1 MGVFEFQRLGDI
13 LVASGAVTEA
23 QIEEALERQRREGGR
38 LGENLIEMGLLS
50 EEQMSFILQTKP
62 DAPKTLEET
71 GIPAGQ
77 LMKMLVKVM
86 HTSALE
92 TPSQMRD
99 ALKLPTG
106 LINKLLEE
114 SVERQ
119 LITALGANDSQPLA
133 ETRYSLSEAGRTLA
147 RELLEES
154 RYIGPVPVNL
164 ETFQDRIMRQRIT
177 NERIDEQAILEAF
190 GDLIVGDEFINLL
203 GPAINSGRCIL
214 LYGPPG
220 NGKTSVAE
228 RIGRIFNDVIYIPY
242 CVEIDGQ
249 ILKVFDP
256 SLHKPIESIASFSS
270 RKASLVQEDFDQ
282 RWVPCKRPIVM
293 AGGELTLEML
303 DLEFNEYSRV
313 YESPL
318 HIKALGGTFIIDDF
332 GRQFVKPADLLNRWI
347 VPLESRVDFMKL
359 NTGKSF
365 TIPFDEL
372 VIFST
377 NMAPKDLMD
386 GAFLRR
392 IPYKLSTEGPDL
404 AGYKRIFQ
412 AISKAKGLEFDDE
425 IFNYVIHELHEL
437 GGAELACYQPKF
449 IAEQVLSACKYHGRT
464 PSYSRELVRQALNNL
479 QVKEPADNSLAAAQ
493 AAAEQTAAAENE
505 VIPLSRTPSQGP
517 D

>member
-1 MGVFEFQRLGDI
+1 MAVFEFQRLGDI
-13 LVASGAVTEA
+13 LVASGLASE
-23 QIEEALERQRREGGR
+23 QSIEDALERQRTEGGR
-38 LGENLIEMGLLS
+38 LGENLIAMGQLS
-50 EEQMSFILQTKP
+50 EDQLSFILQTKP
-62 DAPKTLEET
+62 DAPKSIEET

-77 LMKMLVKVM
+77 LLKLLVKLM
-86 HTSALE
+86 HTAALE
-92 TPSQMRD
+92 TPSRMRD
-99 ALKLPTG
+99 QLKIPST
-106 LINKLLEE
+106 LINTLLEDA
-114 SVERQ
+114 VERQ
-119 LITALGANDSQPLA
+119 LVTALGANDSQPLA
-133 ETRYSLSEAGRTLA
+133 ETRYALSEAGRALA

-154 RYIGPVPVNL
+154 RYVGAAPVNL

-177 NERIDEQAILEAF
+177 NERIDQQAILEAF
-190 GDLIVGDEFINLL
+190 GDLVVGDEFVELL

-220 NGKTSVAE
+220 NGKTTVAE

-256 SLHKPIESIASFSS
+256 SLHKPIEALSS
-270 RKASLVQEDFDQ
+270 LSNRKTSLVQEDFDQ

-293 AGGELTLEML
+293 VGGELTLEML

-313 YESPL
+313 YEAPL

-377 NMAPKDLMD
+377 NMAPNDLMD

-404 AGYKRIFQ
+404 AGYRQIFE
-412 AISKAKGLEFDDE
+412 AVSRALGLEFDDE
-425 IFNYVIHELHEL
+425 IFNYVIQELHEDN
-437 GGAELACYQPKF
+437 GAELACYQPKF
-449 IAEQVLSACKYHGRT
+449 IADQVLSACKYQGRS
-464 PSYSRELVRQALNNL
+464 PSYSRDLVRQALANL
-479 QVKEPADNSLAAAQ
+479 HVKDPEDQKATLAGAAKANKADGDII
-493 AAAEQTAAAENE
+493 T
-505 VIPLSRTPSQGP
+505 LSRPSAQGN